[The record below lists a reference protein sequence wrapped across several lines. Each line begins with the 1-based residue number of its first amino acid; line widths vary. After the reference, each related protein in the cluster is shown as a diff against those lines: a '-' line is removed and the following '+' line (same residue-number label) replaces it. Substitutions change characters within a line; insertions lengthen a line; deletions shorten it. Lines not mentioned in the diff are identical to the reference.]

1 MVAPLVDAVAVRR
14 LIVLACALVAV
25 LGVAAP
31 ASARTP
37 LPVTYDFFAGARAEL
52 ANPGGSLPGTNDYR
66 CRPSAAHPDPVIL
79 VHGTGGNRQT
89 NWATLAPAL
98 ANAGYCV
105 FALTYGTLPGSPY
118 PISGLGGLTSM
129 VDSSRQLGAFVDRV
143 RAATGAAKVD
153 IVGHSEGTLMPQYWV
168 RYRGG
173 APVVGK
179 YVSLAPY
186 WKGQDSSGCDDAVA
200 AIRAVGLPASV
211 WPYPECNEEDYG
223 SSFMRAIN
231 AGGSPYSPGIDYTNV
246 LTRYDGI
253 VEPWT
258 DGLVPGPRTRNIVV
272 QDTCAAD
279 HSDHL
284 SLVASPRT
292 VAIVLSALDPAH
304 PVPVPC
310 VPVAPGIPG

>member
-1 MVAPLVDAVAVRR
+1 MHARLALRLTVLVCAVVAFGAT
-14 LIVLACALVAV
+14 IV
-25 LGVAAP
+25 AP

-37 LPVTYDFFAGARAEL
+37 LPVPYDFFAGAREEL
-52 ANPGGSLPGTNDYR
+52 ANPGGSAPGTNDFS
-66 CRPSAAHPDPVIL
+66 CRPSTAHPDPVIL

-89 NWATLAPAL
+89 NWATMGPAL

-105 FALTYGTLPGSPY
+105 FALTYGTLPGTPY
-118 PISGLGGLTSM
+118 PISGLGGFTSM
-129 VDSSRQLGAFVDRV
+129 VDSSRQLAAFVDRV
-143 RAATGAAKVD
+143 RSATGAAKVD

-173 APVVGK
+173 ASVVGK

-200 AIRAVGLPASV
+200 AIRGVGLPASV

-246 LTRYDGI
+246 LTRDDGI
-253 VEPWT
+253 VVPWT
-258 DGLVPGPRTRNIVV
+258 DGLVPGPRTRNVVV

-279 HSDHL
+279 RSDHL
-284 SLVASPRT
+284 SLVASPRA
-292 VAIVLSALDPAH
+292 VAIVRNALDPAH
-304 PVPVPC
+304 PVAVPC
-310 VPVAPGIPG
+310 VPVAPGLLG

>member
-1 MVAPLVDAVAVRR
+1 MAVRR

-153 IVGHSEGTLMPQYWV
+153 IVGHSQGGMMP
-168 RYRGG
+168 RYYLKFLDG
-173 APVVGK
+173 ARSVDHLIG
-179 YVSLAPY
+179 LAPSNH
-186 WKGQDSSGCDDAVA
+186 GTTVLGLSAIPGVPEALRLGLGT
-200 AIRAVGLPASV
+200 AIRQQIVGSDFLRKLNS
-211 WPYPECNEEDYG
+211 
-223 SSFMRAIN
+223 
-231 AGGSPYSPGIDYTNV
+231 GGDTVPGVQYTV
-246 LTRYDGI
+246 IETRYDEVVTPYTSAFLSGPDVTNI
-253 VEPWT
+253 T
-258 DGLVPGPRTRNIVV
+258 LQDGCP
-272 QDTCAAD
+272 QDYT
-279 HSDHL
+279 DHL
-284 SLVASPRT
+284 
-292 VAIVLSALDPAH
+292 AITYDRLALSHVLHALDASY
-304 PVPVPC
+304 
-310 VPVAPGIPG
+310 PVAPCTFSSPLSGA